1 MYFNRASREVFIT
14 FSGIVGTCEKLIDIL
29 PSPRWMSKGM
39 IRNIKMVRAYAE
51 KVVKSFEEQ
60 LDKDQWEAAL
70 RNGLDTEFVLVSKAN
85 PRTRKEYYTVPA
97 EVLKSLAE
105 HCLLDCATC
114 LKDSREI
121 KRCQL
126 RRDLL
131 QAGMLP
137 GGTGECPFRVG

>member
-14 FSGIVGTCEKLIDIL
+14 FAGIVGTCEHLIDTAPAYL
-29 PSPRWMSKGM
+29 KPMMRS
-39 IRNIKMVRAYAE
+39 IKMVRAYAE

-131 QAGMLP
+131 QAGVLP
-137 GGTGECPFRVG
+137 DGTGECPFRIG